1 MIGKESRRKGV
12 HSETQ
17 RSLPSSL
24 HLGKRKSS
32 FHTTEGR
39 HGANV
44 CFSHLS
50 VGGEATL
57 KEGWTQGG
65 NKEGGYSLE
74 HFTRVR

>member
-1 MIGKESRRKGV
+1 MWTVCGREREQKERCTFRNSAV
-12 HSETQ
+12 SV
-17 RSLPSSL
+17 PSFL

-39 HGANV
+39 HEANV

-50 VGGEATL
+50 VGGEAIL

-65 NKEGGYSLE
+65 NKEGGYS
-74 HFTRVR
+74 